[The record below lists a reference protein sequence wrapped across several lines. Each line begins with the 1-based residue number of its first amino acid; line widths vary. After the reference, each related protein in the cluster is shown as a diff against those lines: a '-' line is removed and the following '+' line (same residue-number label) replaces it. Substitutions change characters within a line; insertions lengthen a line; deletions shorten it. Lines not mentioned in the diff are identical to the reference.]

1 MKETGIDS
9 ISFFAKYIYFTVYIY
24 IYIYSIFLIKAIL
37 AETSVVVAIDLRQ

>member
-9 ISFFAKYIYFTVYIY
+9 ISFFAKYIYFTVY